1 MISLLFFAKNTY
13 PFMIEKL
20 FKEVFI
26 MNKFLVGVLCLT
38 AEVIMLPM
46 ALASCLFIEIENEE

>member
-26 MNKFLVGVLCLT
+26 MNKFLVGALCLT

-46 ALASCLFIEIENEE
+46 YLASCLFIEIENEE

>member
-1 MISLLFFAKNTY
+1 
-13 PFMIEKL
+13 
-20 FKEVFI
+20 